1 MKHAHKSSG
10 PFCMVRFLRNA
21 ATDERETYTAA
32 LATGDAVVFPAGSLL
47 RRRAHRAFLPTWRI
61 GRGRLTLWHMAAY
74 VA

>member
-1 MKHAHKSSG
+1 MKHARKSSG
-10 PFCMVRFLRNA
+10 PFCMVRFLRDA
-21 ATDERETYTAA
+21 DGARETFTAA
-32 LATGDAVVFPAGSLL
+32 RATGDAVVFPAGSLL